1 MTGHGSGGVFPLG
14 RFCDI
19 LAAAGRRAQAE
30 RKGAAM
36 FDKLFAGKVA
46 LVTGSTS
53 GVGRA
58 TARMLAQWGCAEVV
72 INSRNPAEGAQVRDA
87 LAAELP
93 GTRFHFVRADM
104 NSLEEIE
111 ALFAETGRLC
121 GGLDVFVHSGYGG
134 GGSKPDLFE
143 NMTPGQ
149 SAEVIMG
156 VFLSL
161 VRCCHF
167 AIPMLKA
174 RGGGAVIGVTSDAAK
189 VPTPGEAVHGGALA
203 GSVMFLR
210 GLAREMGRYGIRLNA
225 VTPSLIKD
233 TRNYDKVMDDG
244 YSKKLFEKIEKRAQ
258 LGLPGPDDLAALIT
272 FLASPLAAH
281 ITGQAV
287 SCNGG
292 ISGA

>member
-1 MTGHGSGGVFPLG
+1 ML
-14 RFCDI
+14 DN
-19 LAAAGRRAQAE
+19 L
-30 RKGAAM
+30 M
-36 FDKLFAGKVA
+36 AGKVA
-46 LVTGSTS
+46 MVTGSTS
-53 GVGRA
+53 GVGRSS
-58 TARMLAQWGCAEVV
+58 ARMLAQWGCAHVV
-72 INSRNPAEGAQVRDA
+72 INSRNAEDGARVREE
-87 LAAELP
+87 LAGEVP
-93 GTRFHFVRADM
+93 GTAFHFVRADM
-104 NSLEEIE
+104 NSAADIE

-121 GGLDVFVHSGYGG
+121 GGLDVFVHSGYSGG
-134 GGSKPDLFE
+134 GKPDLFE
-143 NMTPGQ
+143 NMSLQACEG
-149 SAEVIMG
+149 AIVAIFM
-156 VFLSL
+156 SL

-167 AIPMLKA
+167 AIPMLRA
-174 RGGGAVIGVTSDAAK
+174 RGGGVVIGVTSDAAK

-225 VTPSLIKD
+225 VTPSLIRD
-233 TRNYDKVMDDG
+233 TRNYDKVMADG

-258 LGLPGPDDLAALIT
+258 LGLPGPDDLANLIT

>member
-1 MTGHGSGGVFPLG
+1 
-14 RFCDI
+14 
-19 LAAAGRRAQAE
+19 
-30 RKGAAM
+30 M
-36 FDKLFAGKVA
+36 FDNLFAGKVA

-58 TARMLAQWGCAEVV
+58 TARMLAQWGCAHVV
-72 INSRNPAEGAQVRDA
+72 INSRNPVDGAKVREE
-87 LAAELP
+87 LAAEVP
-93 GTRFHFVRADM
+93 GTTFHYLRADM
-104 NSLEEIE
+104 NKLDEIE
-111 ALFAETGRLC
+111 AMFAETGKLC

-134 GGSKPDLFE
+134 SGKPDLFE
-143 NMTPGQ
+143 NMTPEHSQ
-149 SAEVIMG
+149 EVIVG

-174 RGGGAVIGVTSDAAK
+174 RGGGAVVGVTSDAAK

-225 VTPSLIKD
+225 VTPSLIKE
-233 TRNYDKVMDDG
+233 TRNYDKVMADG
-244 YSKKLFEKIEKRAQ
+244 YSKKLFEKLEKRAQ

>member
-1 MTGHGSGGVFPLG
+1 
-14 RFCDI
+14 
-19 LAAAGRRAQAE
+19 
-30 RKGAAM
+30 M
-36 FDKLFAGKVA
+36 FDRQFAGKVA

-58 TARMLAQWGCAEVV
+58 TALMLAQAGCAHVV
-72 INSRNPAEGAQVRDA
+72 INSRNAAEGEMVRGE
-87 LAAELP
+87 LAAAVP
-93 GTRFHFVRADM
+93 QTDFHYVCADM
-104 NSLEEIE
+104 NRLDQIE
-111 ALFAETGRLC
+111 ALFAATGELC

-134 GGSKPDLFE
+134 AGKPDLFE
-143 NMTPGQ
+143 NMTPADSEAAILG
-149 SAEVIMG
+149 I
-156 VFLSL
+156 FLSL

-167 AIPMLKA
+167 AIPMLRA
-174 RGGGAVIGVTSDAAK
+174 RGGGAVIGVASDAAK

-210 GLAREMGRYGIRLNA
+210 GLAREMGRHGIRLNA
-225 VTPSLIKD
+225 VTPSLIRD
-233 TRNYDKVMDDG
+233 TRNYDKVMTGG
-244 YSKKLFEKIEKRAQ
+244 YSRKLFEKIESRAQ

-281 ITGQAV
+281 ITGQVV

>member
-1 MTGHGSGGVFPLG
+1 
-14 RFCDI
+14 
-19 LAAAGRRAQAE
+19 
-30 RKGAAM
+30 M
-36 FDKLFAGKVA
+36 FDNLMAGKIA
-46 LVTGSTS
+46 MVTGSTS

-58 TARMLAQWGCAEVV
+58 SARRLAQWGCGQVV
-72 INSRNPAEGAQVRDA
+72 LNSRNPEEGARVRVE

-93 GTRFHFVRADM
+93 GTTFHFVRADM
-104 NSLEEIE
+104 NSASDIE

-134 GGSKPDLFE
+134 GAKPDLFE
-143 NMTPGQ
+143 NMSLDSLEGVVT
-149 SAEVIMG
+149 G
-156 VFLSL
+156 VFVSL
-161 VRCCHF
+161 VRCCHY

-174 RGGGAVIGVTSDAAK
+174 RGGGAIVGVASDAAK
-189 VPTPGEAVHGGALA
+189 VPTPGEAIHGGALA

-233 TRNYDKVMDDG
+233 TRNYDMVLADG

-258 LGLPGPDDLAALIT
+258 LGLPGPDDLANVIT
-272 FLASPLAAH
+272 FLASPLASH